1 MVAVLSSCLSLAS
14 AVPFGLPFALA
25 YAPEASP
32 IEQIADEL
40 GANGLPYALPI
51 HPNLVHLTIGLF
63 VIAIAFDVVGALYP
77 LEKRVFRFLALPI
90 TRGGFHDVGWYN
102 LLACCLVTYLTVAVG
117 FYEMLT
123 AVPLPG
129 VTSTFGLGSN
139 TFSGNAY
146 WVEQGTQF
154 LGATAPGIEVGPL
167 HLFKVILNGQDRFKE
182 QYGNYFNQVQPFYHH
197 TGTPYPGIY
206 VYSFALQPEEHQPT
220 GTCNFSR
227 IDNAQVSVQM
237 KSNNSATLQ
246 KLFAVNYNIL
256 RIQSGMGGLAFSN

>member
-1 MVAVLSSCLSLAS
+1 MAAVLSSCLPLGS
-14 AVPFGLPFALA
+14 ALPFALA

-32 IEQIADEL
+32 IDQIASEL

-129 VTSTFGLGSN
+129 VTSTFGLGSM
-139 TFSGNAY
+139 TTMLVHGVGGVLLLAIITAMTVWRGFQRFAWRRDMGRQVQWLYLLVGVVMFALLGLH
-146 WVEQGTQF
+146 GT
-154 LGATAPGIEVGPL
+154 LGAQMAAEFGVHIAADQLLQAGADLNTALP
-167 HLFKVILNGQDRFKE
+167 
-182 QYGNYFNQVQPFYHH
+182 
-197 TGTPYPGIY
+197 
-206 VYSFALQPEEHQPT
+206 
-220 GTCNFSR
+220 
-227 IDNAQVSVQM
+227 
-237 KSNNSATLQ
+237 
-246 KLFAVNYNIL
+246 
-256 RIQSGMGGLAFSN
+256 